1 MKAVTWLL
9 DLLYPPRCVF
19 CRKLLRSDETDVCKK
34 CRGRLPQID
43 GTFKRGKFFTQCCS
57 VYEYRDEA
65 ADSLKRYKF
74 GGLRHYAAAYG
85 RLLAMCILRERLEF
99 DVLTWAPIS
108 KKRRRARGYDQS
120 RLLAEAVARE
130 LGVQCVQTL
139 EKIRDNPAQS
149 TMKDAAARHANV
161 MGVYRAV
168 MPERFA
174 GRRVLLIDDIIT
186 TGATLSECSFVLL
199 NAGAAEVLCATVAAT
214 QFSNN

>member
-1 MKAVTWLL
+1 MKTVTWLL

-120 RLLAEAVARE
+120 QLLAEAVARE
-130 LGVQCVQTL
+130 LSVQCVQTL

>member
-34 CRGRLPQID
+34 CRSRLPQID